1 MRVPCLCV
9 QVESHPS
16 YTGARMWPRKSEPN
30 PRNFSEATLR
40 QSENVIS
47 LQYGTN
53 KGASQAGMNFGKK
66 RMIMKE

>member
-1 MRVPCLCV
+1 M
-9 QVESHPS
+9 ESHPS
-16 YTGARMWPRKSEPN
+16 YTGNRVWPRKSEPN
-30 PRNFSEATLR
+30 PRHFSEEKLR
-40 QSENVIS
+40 QSQNVIS